1 MRIFMNGPNGQL
13 QGDLTDSGPTGSCV
27 GPLSDSLQK
36 IENGGAKKV
45 RVDCGRVLRA
55 DLGGLRALYTWMQ
68 CARFGGIE
76 LELVNLSD
84 CLRQAMRN
92 LSPEGCFTG

>member
-1 MRIFMNGPNGQL
+1 MKIFMNGSRGQL
-13 QGDLTDSGPTGSCV
+13 QGDLTESGPTGSCV

-36 IENGGAKKV
+36 IETGGARTV
-45 RVDCGRVLRA
+45 RIDCGRVLRA
-55 DLGGLRALYTWMQ
+55 DLEGLRILYTWMQ
-68 CARFGGIE
+68 CARFRGIE

-92 LSPEGCFTG
+92 LSPEYCFTG